1 MTIVFRALSFLPL
14 FLLHA
19 LGAVLGW
26 VVFLSSKTYR
36 QRFMANAT
44 QAGMSSAEIFLAVAS
59 AGRLVAELPRLWM
72 GRAVVIHW
80 QGEQHVEQALQ
91 AGRGIVFLTPHLGC
105 FEVTAQAY
113 AQRYGQHGKPMT
125 VLYRPPRKQWLGR
138 LVGAARQRPGLNTAP
153 ASLAGVKQMLK
164 ALKNGECVGVLP
176 DQVPPNHQGLWTPFF
191 GKPAYTMTLSARLAQ
206 QTGATILIAWG
217 ERLAWGRGYTVHV
230 APLEALLLDDLG
242 CATEQ
247 INHAMESLIAQCPA
261 QYLWAYDR
269 YKQPRD

>member
-14 FLLHA
+14 FILHTF
-19 LGAVLGW
+19 GAVLGW
-26 VVFLSSKTYR
+26 VVFVSSKTYR

-44 QAGMSSAEIFLAVAS
+44 QAGLGSAEILPAVAA

-113 AQRYGQHGKPMT
+113 AQRYGLHGKPMT
-125 VLYRPPRKQWLGR
+125 VLFRPPRKYWLGR
-138 LVGAARQRPGLNTAP
+138 LVGAARQRPGLYTAP

-242 CATEQ
+242 RATEQ
-247 INHAMESLIAQCPA
+247 INHAMESLIAQCPT

>member
-14 FLLHA
+14 FTLHA

-26 VVFLSSKTYR
+26 LVFLSSKTYR

-44 QAGMSSAEIFLAVAS
+44 QAGLGLTEILPAVVA

-80 QGEQHVEQALQ
+80 QGQQHVEQALQ

-125 VLYRPPRKQWLGR
+125 VLFRPPRKHWLGR
-138 LVGAARQRPGLNTAP
+138 LVGAARQRPGLHTAP

-191 GKPAYTMTLSARLAQ
+191 GKPAYTMTLSARLAH

-230 APLEALLLDDLG
+230 APMEALLSDDLG
-242 CATEQ
+242 RATEQ
-247 INHAMESLIAQCPA
+247 INQAMESLIAQCPT